1 MTLSLGM
8 LSRAPT
14 WSLSGVIVTK
24 WPSQRIHSMSG
35 FFVLGK
41 KKTSNKMLDILIV
54 VMSFFIKNN
63 ALGLSTLL
71 SALVVTGL
79 HLGALRYYWYWS
91 FWWFDILVHFAGGFL
106 LTFLFLFLYQS
117 ISKNIPGIYH
127 SFVFV
132 ILFVLTVGLSWELF
146 EVIIES
152 ASIAEPDYLL
162 DTIADIFVDIAG
174 ALFAYIL
181 FLRVPARI
189 DRE

>member
-1 MTLSLGM
+1 M
-8 LSRAPT
+8 
-14 WSLSGVIVTK
+14 
-24 WPSQRIHSMSG
+24 
-35 FFVLGK
+35 
-41 KKTSNKMLDILIV
+41 
-54 VMSFFIKNN
+54 
-63 ALGLSTLL
+63 
-71 SALVVTGL
+71 
-79 HLGALRYYWYWS
+79 
-91 FWWFDILVHFAGGFL
+91 
-106 LTFLFLFLYQS
+106 
-117 ISKNIPGIYH
+117 
-127 SFVFV
+127 